1 MALINPDTLNLE
13 ERVVRTNKVQKTHK
27 GGRTMSWN
35 VLIVVGD
42 GEGHVG
48 AGIGK
53 ARAIPDAIRK
63 GVEAARKNLVHVP
76 MVGSTIP
83 HDVYSRQSAAAVLLR
98 PAGPGTGI
106 VAGGSVRAL
115 LEAAGVKDILTKSL
129 GSNNPI
135 NTAWATM
142 HALRQLKRA
151 TDVARLR
158 GKNVSDLVPRSVV
171 LATAAAEEHDRAAGF
186 SEELVTE
193 HEVVEGVYQ
202 PEPAAEAELVTA
214 APEVLMTVGETA
226 VAEVLANETVA
237 NEAIAEDDA
246 NA

>member
-1 MALINPDTLNLE
+1 
-13 ERVVRTNKVQKTHK
+13 
-27 GGRTMSWN
+27 
-35 VLIVVGD
+35 
-42 GEGHVG
+42 
-48 AGIGK
+48 
-53 ARAIPDAIRK
+53 
-63 GVEAARKNLVHVP
+63 

-106 VAGGSVRAL
+106 VAGGSVRAV

-158 GKNVSDLVPRSVV
+158 GKEVSDLVPRSVV

-186 SEELVTE
+186 VDETVAL
-193 HEVVEGVYQ
+193 HEVTPGAFQ
-202 PEPAAEAELVTA
+202 PDVAAEAAAATA
-214 APEVLMTVGETA
+214 APEVLLTTDASSAAAQEASAQAA
-226 VAEVLANETVA
+226 VAATDPGG
-237 NEAIAEDDA
+237 IDA
-246 NA
+246 